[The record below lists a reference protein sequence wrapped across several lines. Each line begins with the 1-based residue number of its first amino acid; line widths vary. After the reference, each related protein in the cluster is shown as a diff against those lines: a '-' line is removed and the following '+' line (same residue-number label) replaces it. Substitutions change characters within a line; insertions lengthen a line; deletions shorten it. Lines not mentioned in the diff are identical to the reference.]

1 MNVKEMIKLTRQ
13 NVENRNHEQR
23 LEFLQKSK
31 ILDENGYYLEDFFS
45 TETVEASK
53 KKVSMSSGT
62 EKDVYQE

>member
-23 LEFLQKSK
+23 LEFLQKAK
-31 ILDENGYYLEDFFS
+31 ILDESGYYLEDFFS

-53 KKVSMSSGT
+53 NKVSI
-62 EKDVYQE
+62 